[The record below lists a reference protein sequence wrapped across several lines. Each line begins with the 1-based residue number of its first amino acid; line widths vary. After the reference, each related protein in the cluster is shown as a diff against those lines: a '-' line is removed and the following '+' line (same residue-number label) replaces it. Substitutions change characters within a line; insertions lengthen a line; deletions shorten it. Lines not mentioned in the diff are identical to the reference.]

1 MVFSIDEQSQIVII
15 LEVEAVLGIFC
26 AHCQHLYS
34 EQRKAL

>member
-1 MVFSIDEQSQIVII
+1 MVFSIEEQSQVVII
-15 LEVEAVLGIFC
+15 LEVEAVLDIFC